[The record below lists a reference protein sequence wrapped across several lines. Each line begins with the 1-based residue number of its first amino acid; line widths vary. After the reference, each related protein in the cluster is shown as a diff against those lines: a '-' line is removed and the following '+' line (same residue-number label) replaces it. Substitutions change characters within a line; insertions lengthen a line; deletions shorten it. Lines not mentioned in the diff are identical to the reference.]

1 MKATMKVTNRIAAAV
16 ILGVATGAAAL
27 SAAAPAQNSSKPVVL
42 QRILVKVNGMVFT
55 KTDLEER
62 QVDTLQQQNQALIS
76 AADLQ
81 NDAKLRD
88 ALIQITPQI
97 LAEAVDEL
105 IMLARG
111 RDLGLRMSDEQF
123 KAAIENVKK
132 ENQWDEAT
140 FQTALKQQGLSMEAL
155 RTRFNRSFV
164 MSGVQQQEIGS
175 KMQIT
180 EEEVRQYYR
189 AHPEEFM
196 KPPMVTLREI
206 FIAVPTETRGTEVV
220 FNQAVDEAAQTRIKT
235 IRERAL
241 KGEDFTAL
249 VTEVSE
255 SGSKANGGLV
265 GPINL
270 NELAESLRSRL
281 EPLKAGEIT
290 EPLRTPKGYQILKIE
305 SRTSAETEAYEAVRA
320 QVGDKVYQARLATE
334 QTKYLDGLRGQAIIE
349 WKDEELKTLY
359 ERFHAERKKSN

>member
-1 MKATMKVTNRIAAAV
+1 MNVTKRVSAAL
-16 ILGVATGAAAL
+16 ILGVVAGAAVLGA
-27 SAAAPAQNSSKPVVL
+27 SEPPQNSSRPVVL

-62 QVDTLQQQNQALIS
+62 QVDTLQQQNQTLIQP
-76 AADLQ
+76 ADLQ
-81 NDAKLRD
+81 NDAKLRE

-123 KAAIENVKK
+123 KTAIDNVKK

-155 RTRFNRSFV
+155 RTRFNRSYV

-175 KMQIT
+175 KMQMT

-220 FNQAVDEAAQTRIKT
+220 FNQAVDEAAQAKIAA

-241 KGEDFTAL
+241 RGEDYVAL
-249 VTEVSE
+249 VTETSE
-255 SGSKANGGLV
+255 SGSKANGGLI

-281 EPLKAGEIT
+281 EPLKAGDIT
-290 EPLRTPKGYQILKIE
+290 EPLRTPKGYQLLKIE
-305 SRTSAETEAYEAVRA
+305 ARTAAEPEPYEAVRA

-334 QTKYLDGLRGQAIIE
+334 QTKYLEGLRGQAIIE

-359 ERFHAERKKSN
+359 EKFHAERKKSN

>member
-1 MKATMKVTNRIAAAV
+1 MKATMKVTHRIAAAV
-16 ILGVATGAAAL
+16 IVSLAAGAAAL

-81 NDAKLRD
+81 NDAKLRE

-111 RDLGLRMSDEQF
+111 RDLGIRMSDEQF

-132 ENQWDEAT
+132 DNQWDEAT

-155 RTRFNRSFV
+155 RTRFNRSYV
-164 MSGVQQQEIGS
+164 IKGVQDQDLGGKLQT
-175 KMQIT
+175 T
-180 EEEVRQYYR
+180 EEEFRQYYR
-189 AHPEEFM
+189 AHPDEFM

-220 FNQAVDEAAQTRIKT
+220 FNQAVDEAAQTRIKA

-255 SGSKANGGLV
+255 SGSKANGGLI

-290 EPLRTPKGYQILKIE
+290 EPLRTPKGYQLLKIE
-305 SRTSAETEAYEAVRA
+305 TRTAAEPEPYEAVRM
-320 QVGDKVYQARLATE
+320 QVGEKVYRDRMMVE
-334 QTKYLDGLRGQAIIE
+334 QEKYLSGLRSQAIIE
-349 WKDEELKTLY
+349 WKDEELKILY
-359 ERFHAERKKSN
+359 ERFHTERKKSN